1 MLLYVSRRSG
11 ELNVFKHALA
21 ANGFFVNDRRVSEEE
36 LNSGRSVY
44 YFGTKQTDGA
54 AVRAV

>member
-1 MLLYVSRRSG
+1 MSRRSG